1 MKRTLCKLTLRTPVL
16 ASVLASLLVTAGCGF
31 HLRGYGVVTAFDD
44 FFLVASSNSIFQAD
58 LRQTLRTAGA
68 SESASRTDAD
78 VVIEILDERNQQRA
92 ASTTGNA
99 RVAEYELEVGA
110 LVGIQ
115 DGGGNVL
122 AAPQWVNRVRVYRID
137 RDNLTGNSQEQ
148 TLVERELRAD
158 VVQAVLR
165 TVNAV
170 TRNRVVNA
178 GNAG

>member
-1 MKRTLCKLTLRTPVL
+1 MRNGLRL
-16 ASVLASLLVTAGCGF
+16 GILLSSVMVAAGCGF
-31 HLRGYGVVTAFDD
+31 KLRGYGVETAFSD
-44 FFLVASSNSIFQAD
+44 FFVVASSSSIFQAD
-58 LRQTLRTAGA
+58 LRQVLRTAGA
-68 SESASRTDAD
+68 AESASRSDAD

-110 LVGIQ
+110 LIGIQ
-115 DGGGNVL
+115 DGNGTVL
-122 AAPQWVNRVRVYRID
+122 AAPQWVNRIRVYRID

-170 TRNRVVNA
+170 SRNRVVNA

>member
-1 MKRTLCKLTLRTPVL
+1 MKRALYQGLFLSLVL
-16 ASVLASLLVTAGCGF
+16 LTAGCGF
-31 HLRGYGVVTAFDD
+31 HLRGYGVETAFSD
-44 FFLVASSNSIFQAD
+44 FFVVASPSSILQAD
-58 LRQTLRTAGA
+58 LRQVLRTAGA
-68 SESASRTDAD
+68 AESASRSDAD
-78 VVIEILDERNQQRA
+78 VVIEILDERSQQRA
-92 ASTTGNA
+92 ASTTGTA

-110 LVGIQ
+110 LIGIQ
-115 DGGGNVL
+115 DGNGAVL
-122 AAPQWVNRVRVYRID
+122 AAPQWVNRIRVYRID

-170 TRNRVVNA
+170 TRNRVVNT